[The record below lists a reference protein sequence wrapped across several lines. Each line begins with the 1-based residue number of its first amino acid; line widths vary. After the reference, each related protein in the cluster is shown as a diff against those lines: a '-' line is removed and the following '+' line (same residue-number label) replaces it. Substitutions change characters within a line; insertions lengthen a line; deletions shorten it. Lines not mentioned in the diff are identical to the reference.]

1 MKIIKQSK
9 ARISGR
15 DIALVEVNGV
25 VKVVYL

>member
-9 ARISGR
+9 AAISGR